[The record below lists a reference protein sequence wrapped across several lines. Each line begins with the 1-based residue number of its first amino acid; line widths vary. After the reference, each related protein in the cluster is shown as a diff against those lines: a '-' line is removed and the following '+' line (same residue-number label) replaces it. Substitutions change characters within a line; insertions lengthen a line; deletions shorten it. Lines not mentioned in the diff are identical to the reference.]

1 MVITS
6 NKNYILNGINMNELK
21 ELCKQFKDVV
31 KHMPTYCLEQYE
43 ELQKYSELCR
53 LTNAI
58 ADLSSS
64 KVARALDYTIK
75 EIAYASAEPNFEI
88 RKMYLSEAI
97 RDLVSGMDETDVIL
111 KYEDIL
117 YRYNGGRL

>member
-1 MVITS
+1 M
-6 NKNYILNGINMNELK
+6 NKIK
-21 ELCKQFKDVV
+21 ELCKQLKDVV
-31 KHMPTYCLEQYE
+31 KYVPIYCTGQYE

-64 KVARALDYTIK
+64 KVAMVLDYTIK

-88 RKMYLSEAI
+88 RKMYLSEAV
-97 RDLVSGMDETDVIL
+97 RDLVSGMDETDVVL

-117 YRYNGGRL
+117 CRYNGGKLYEKLERKNYSEH